1 MLLYQSSTQVAT
13 LDPLQPDEAEAA
25 ARIAWACE
33 GRLPDGMANT
43 HGLTAWYSVVA
54 SAVAWGDIAM
64 ALRINGGAICGVAV
78 ARADPADRGR
88 MLLMACC
95 SNYDAEW
102 YRPRMEAAMRDLV
115 QRRGLSLVRRRT
127 TVTVSYEPVG

>member
-1 MLLYQSSTQVAT
+1 MLLYQSNTQVAT

-25 ARIAWACE
+25 ARIAWGCE
-33 GRLPDGMANT
+33 GALPDGMANT

-54 SAVAWGDIAM
+54 GAIAWGDIAVG
-64 ALRINGGAICGVAV
+64 LRINGGAICGVAV
-78 ARADPADRGR
+78 ARVDPADRSR
-88 MLLMACC
+88 MLLMTCC

-115 QRRGLSLVRRRT
+115 QRRGLTLARRRT
-127 TVTVSYEPVG
+127 VTSVSYEAV